1 MTTKNKIIFGVCA
14 WIANKMNFDTSL
26 VRIGFVLFTILG
38 GAGFFAYFVLW
49 IVKILEE
56 KD

>member
-1 MTTKNKIIFGVCA
+1 MAGKDKMVFGVCN
-14 WIANKMNFDTSL
+14 WIANKFNFDATI
-26 VRIGFVLFTILG
+26 VRIAFVLFTFFG
-38 GAGFFAYFVLW
+38 GAGILLYLVLW